1 MHYFIVVLIAFALS
15 IYGCEGKTGP
25 AGPAGAQG
33 AAGAAGPAGAD
44 GAPGPAGPVGPAGPK
59 GDKGDTGD
67 AGPAG
72 PAGPQGPQGDMG
84 PPGDA
89 STIDPNQL
97 GNILADVH
105 HVKLIQDGDDEK
117 ATLVFT
123 APNFA
128 MGDAGDKWDPILD
141 VGETTMIV
149 AKAAT
154 QTKMPIIGVDFMWSS
169 KNEDA
174 VTVDGGMIEAVG
186 TGSSEITV
194 AALTRGIAVKF
205 TVTVL
210 SEVKSIVIDSP
221 ADGFFLS
228 NGESVG
234 LMATAYDNTDDDGV
248 PEDTADEN
256 KVPVDITYMSSDD
269 SVVEI
274 DGSTAKAV
282 GVGEATIT
290 AHYQDVKSKGI
301 KINVTPGGDVTHKL
315 TYTRIGAADRK
326 FHIVWSSDSTAVSVY
341 GTSDIG
347 EGNDSAG
354 AGNNNNTVVY
364 TVQVRIFDSE
374 GNANVDTSVG
384 SGDTGDI
391 GIKLQP
397 ETGVLDV
404 AGVTVTDLTAG
415 IATITVANATAT
427 VTDKALVASAS
438 SAVAGTGVVRIILSY
453 PGADDIALP
462 AITVTEET
470 EEADG

>member
-97 GNILADVH
+97 GNILADIH
-105 HVKLIQDGDDEK
+105 HVKLIQDGDDED
-117 ATLVFT
+117 ATLVF
-123 APNFA
+123 AGPNFD
-128 MGDAGDKWDPILD
+128 MGVAGDKWDVTLD
-141 VGETTMIV
+141 VGESTMIV

-154 QTKMPIIGVDFMWSS
+154 QTKMPILGVDFMWSS
-169 KNEDA
+169 KDGDVA
-174 VTVDGGMIEAVG
+174 SVDGGMIEALEPG
-186 TGSSEITV
+186 TSEITA

-210 SEVKSIVIDSP
+210 SEVKSIVMDSP

-234 LMATAYDNTDDDGV
+234 LEATAYDKAQDKDTDGRDG
-248 PEDTADEN
+248 TA
-256 KVPVDITYMSSDD
+256 VPVDLTFMSSDD

-274 DGSTAKAV
+274 DGSTANAV
-282 GVGEATIT
+282 GVGTATIT
-290 AHYQDVKSKGI
+290 AHYGEGDAEVKSEGI

-315 TYTRIGAADRK
+315 TYTRIGADDRK
-326 FHIVWSSDSTAVSVY
+326 FHIAWNVDSTAVAIY
-341 GTSDIG
+341 GPGDTVPDEAPEDG
-347 EGNDSAG
+347 TGG
-354 AGNNNNTVVY
+354 AEVVY

-374 GNANVDTSVG
+374 GNPNIDEAADTADNLEVAVQGTGIDATGISVA
-384 SGDTGDI
+384 
-391 GIKLQP
+391 LQD
-397 ETGVLDV
+397 G
-404 AGVTVTDLTAG
+404 A
-415 IATITVANATAT
+415 ATITVNNDDGDGLA
-427 VTDKALVASAS
+427 DKALVAAANTN
-438 SAVAGTGVVRIILSY
+438 AVTGPGTARIILSY

-462 AITVTEET
+462 AITITEET
-470 EEADG
+470 EEPEDDG